1 MGRLTRRIIKK
12 FPNHTTEAIELNS
25 EWGKM
30 DIHANEEFYDIAE
43 KLAHYEDMEEQGR
56 LIEQTHGKWIRTG
69 AISYRCSECNF
80 LPLQDDTAFCPN
92 CGAKMVATKEEAE
105 AKLKELEGDKDE
117 LENK

>member
-43 KLAHYEDMEEQGR
+43 KLAHYEDMEEQSR
-56 LIEQTHGKWIRTG
+56 LIEVV
-69 AISYRCSECNF
+69 RCKECEYY
-80 LPLQDDTAFCPN
+80 DTSN
-92 CGAKMVATKEEAE
+92 CGEGAGWCKALNAGRFDDWYCSS
-105 AKLKELEGDKDE
+105 AKLKELEGDK
-117 LENK
+117 